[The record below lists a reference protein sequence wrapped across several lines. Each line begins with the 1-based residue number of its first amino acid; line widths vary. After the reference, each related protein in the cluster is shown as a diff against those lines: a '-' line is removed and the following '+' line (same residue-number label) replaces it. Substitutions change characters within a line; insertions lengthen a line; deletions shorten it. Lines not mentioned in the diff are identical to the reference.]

1 MISRVVAVEIALTSY
16 QCGLGQIPGLVKL
29 FVGSLYFAWKYFSPS
44 GPEMARLV
52 NEFEAGMVPDTG
64 TKENSK
70 HHEEHR
76 MGSFAG

>member
-1 MISRVVAVEIALTSY
+1 MISRVVAALTSY

-52 NEFEAGMVPDTG
+52 NVVLLAV
-64 TKENSK
+64 
-70 HHEEHR
+70 
-76 MGSFAG
+76 